1 MNSPYNVLSSIRSSL
16 IFVLFRLFDIKTPQ
30 SVCSVYFSRFGAKVF
45 IFSVLLFYYPS
56 RLLSVRLLSV
66 RLLSVRLLYVRLLYV
81 KLLSVKAY
89 FTVRQ
94 DLFRISFSLILP
106 NCFLTNLITR

>member
-45 IFSVLLFYYPS
+45 IFAALLFYYSS

-66 RLLSVRLLYVRLLYV
+66 RLLSVGLLTVRLLFV
-81 KLLSVKAY
+81 RLLSV
-89 FTVRQ
+89 RL
-94 DLFRISFSLILP
+94 LFVNIIIR
-106 NCFLTNLITR
+106 

>member
-45 IFSVLLFYYPS
+45 IFAALLFYYSS

-66 RLLSVRLLYVRLLYV
+66 GLLTVRLLFVRLLSVRLLFVNIIIR
-81 KLLSVKAY
+81 
-89 FTVRQ
+89 
-94 DLFRISFSLILP
+94 
-106 NCFLTNLITR
+106 

>member
-1 MNSPYNVLSSIRSSL
+1 MNSPYNVLSSMRSSL

-56 RLLSVRLLSV
+56 RLLSV
-66 RLLSVRLLYVRLLYV
+66 